1 MNAYL
6 GSPENRTK
14 ITDIVGLGSLL
25 WFIGWCSSLVLFFFV
40 PTDILGWILFVIFT
54 PVTIA
59 ITALWFRKRGLAM
72 AYYLAVAIVWTV
84 IAVLFDYLFIV
95 TLFNVSGYYHPSVIV
110 YYAETFLIPLCIGL
124 VYRRK
129 TENLMDEHN
138 SG

>member
-6 GSPENRTK
+6 MSREIRTK
-14 ITDIVGLGSLL
+14 ITDTAGLGLLL
-25 WFIGWCSSLVLFFFV
+25 WFVGWCSSLVLFFFV
-40 PTDILGWILFVIFT
+40 PTDILGWILFTIFT

-59 ITALWFRKRGLAM
+59 ITALWFRKRSLAI
-72 AYYLAVAIVWTV
+72 AYYLAVAVVWTS
-84 IAVLFDYLFIV
+84 IAVVFDYLFIV

-124 VYRRK
+124 VYRKK
-129 TENLMDEHN
+129 TENLMGEHN